1 MRRRRG
7 LNFARKRRNMS
18 AYVVKEVCSWLLHIM
33 VAVLMALILVFC
45 VGMRTSVIG
54 VSMEKALYSGQQV
67 LVNRLS
73 YLFFGPA
80 EGDII
85 VFTPNGNRNTHFYIK
100 RVVAVP
106 GDSVCIKD
114 GKLYVNNTI
123 VDYGYDKI
131 FTRQLQAQGVAG
143 DVFFGISTS
152 GNSKNIVD
160 ALPICKEKGIT
171 TIALTGM
178 KSCKMDD
185 FDIVIKVPSAETPRI
200 QECQTLIGH
209 IICCIVEENIFGEE
223 YNK

>member
-18 AYVVKEVCSWLLHIM
+18 AYVVKEIFSWLLHIM
-33 VAVLMALILVFC
+33 VAILMALILVFC
-45 VGMRTSVIG
+45 IGMRTSVIG
-54 VSMEKALYSGQQV
+54 VSMEKTLYSGQQV
-67 LVNRLS
+67 LVNRFS
-73 YLFFGPA
+73 YLFFGPD

-131 FTRQLQAQGVAG
+131 MDAGIAEDAFTLEDDEYFVMG
-143 DVFFGISTS
+143 DNCNNSEDSRS
-152 GNSKNIVD
+152 GNIGPVSREMIEGRAWF
-160 ALPICKEKGIT
+160 ALGNDMSFS
-171 TIALTGM
+171 G
-178 KSCKMDD
+178 
-185 FDIVIKVPSAETPRI
+185 FIK
-200 QECQTLIGH
+200 
-209 IICCIVEENIFGEE
+209 
-223 YNK
+223 

>member
-18 AYVVKEVCSWLLHIM
+18 AYVVKEIFSWLLHIM

-54 VSMEKALYSGQQV
+54 VSMEKTLYSGQQV

-85 VFTPNGNRNTHFYIK
+85 VFTPNGNRNTHFYVK

-131 FTRQLQAQGVAG
+131 MDAG
-143 DVFFGISTS
+143 IAEDVFTLEDDEYFVMGDNCNNSEDSRS
-152 GNSKNIVD
+152 GNIGPVSREMIEGRAWF
-160 ALPICKEKGIT
+160 ALGNNVSFS
-171 TIALTGM
+171 G
-178 KSCKMDD
+178 
-185 FDIVIKVPSAETPRI
+185 FIK
-200 QECQTLIGH
+200 
-209 IICCIVEENIFGEE
+209 
-223 YNK
+223 

>member
-18 AYVVKEVCSWLLHIM
+18 AYVVKEVCSWFLHIM

-54 VSMEKALYSGQQV
+54 VSMEKVLYSGQQV

-131 FTRQLQAQGVAG
+131 MDAGIAEDAFTLEDDEYFVMG
-143 DVFFGISTS
+143 DNCNNSEDSRS
-152 GNSKNIVD
+152 GNIGPVSREMIEGRAWF
-160 ALPICKEKGIT
+160 ALGNDVSFS
-171 TIALTGM
+171 G
-178 KSCKMDD
+178 
-185 FDIVIKVPSAETPRI
+185 FIK
-200 QECQTLIGH
+200 
-209 IICCIVEENIFGEE
+209 
-223 YNK
+223 